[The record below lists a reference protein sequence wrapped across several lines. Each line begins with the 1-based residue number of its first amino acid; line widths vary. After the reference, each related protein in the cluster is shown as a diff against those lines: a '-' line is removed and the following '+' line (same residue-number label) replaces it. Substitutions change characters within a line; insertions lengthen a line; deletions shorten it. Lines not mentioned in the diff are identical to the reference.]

1 MAISR
6 DEIDKYIFD
15 PENPKQCESYKLLLR
30 ISKRENYKFFS
41 PEFLQYF
48 LQEQIITKE
57 FEDDLWDKPNN
68 YNNLNFFDKLKL
80 YEENFSINEKI
91 NFLKKINLD
100 ISKLDNFLFSTVALV
115 KIKLEKGYPY
125 YDLIDRD
132 IDEDDYIL
140 SISNSNNQKIQN
152 ELKDVL
158 FLQDDNFDS
167 SFSHYIDTPN
177 NPLYDKT
184 KFIVK
189 RKSLKAYSHNLV
201 IFSKNYFD
209 ILNFNID
216 YASIFITLEDN
227 IDKFFKYNKNKKI
240 KPIFLKKIEDVDIL
254 LNILKNDLKQE
265 KQKNQR
271 QEPIS
276 TIDKVNI
283 ENFFSIKDMKLN
295 KLKEKKEIY
304 IVGENGDGKSLFLQ
318 VITIALAGVKE
329 GDVFDLVKSQSE
341 YALSVID
348 SEEKE
353 YTQNSEQAY
362 NYILAYGASRNNYCQ
377 MKEDE
382 TGYLTLFK
390 GEYDLKSPIKWLQY
404 LDYSEKSNKE
414 NILTVDEAKEL
425 LQHLLNSDIQID
437 ISVDNV
443 TFREK
448 GSEVSF
454 EQLSAGYKGVITII
468 CDLIAR
474 LSEKQQVEQIA
485 DFQGVV
491 LIDEIELHLHPK
503 WQYGFMN
510 KLRETFPLIQFIV
523 TTHSPT
529 VLLGAG
535 MEAVYYQ
542 IYKEEGVVKVSEQKE
557 VKNDFLNDIQSNIF
571 GFDVNDERINNPS
584 EDDKKRQK
592 RAKAN
597 LLNLIKTIKEEK

>member
-1 MAISR
+1 MAISK
-6 DEIDKYIFD
+6 DEIEKYIFD
-15 PENPKQCESYKLLLR
+15 PENPRDNENYEILLEDIIKSEEEYSILLTSEYFLKFISTIDVFRTKDFKSHLRKYKVEEIPLKTLKNK
-30 ISKRENYKFFS
+30 ISKKTLDYRTEIK
-41 PEFLQYF
+41 
-48 LQEQIITKE
+48 
-57 FEDDLWDKPNN
+57 DK
-68 YNNLNFFDKLKL
+68 YT
-80 YEENFSINEKI
+80 
-91 NFLKKINLD
+91 FLKKISQLHISSGWRIYDYLD
-100 ISKLDNFLFSTVALV
+100 LDKGLDNFLLN
-115 KIKLEKGYPY
+115 IKENNYPKKNSSLSGE
-125 YDLIDRD
+125 YD
-132 IDEDDYIL
+132 
-140 SISNSNNQKIQN
+140 K
-152 ELKDVL
+152 
-158 FLQDDNFDS
+158 
-167 SFSHYIDTPN
+167 HYI
-177 NPLYDKT
+177 
-184 KFIVK
+184 
-189 RKSLKAYSHNLV
+189 
-201 IFSKNYFD
+201 IFSNCMKVAEFNF
-209 ILNFNID
+209 LNM
-216 YASIFITLEDN
+216 SIFITLEENKDDFF
-227 IDKFFKYNKNKKI
+227 DKIRENLE
-240 KPIFLKKIEDVDIL
+240 PIFLKKKEDLKIL
-254 LNILKNDLKQE
+254 LETLEEDLRKE
-265 KQKNQR
+265 SFQKNQ
-271 QEPIS
+271 EKLSPCC
-276 TIDKVNI
+276 KVSNLNQVTI
-283 ENFFSIKDMKLN
+283 ENFFSIKKMELLD
-295 KLKEKKEIY
+295 LKDKKEVY

-318 VITIALAGVKE
+318 AVLIALVGVKE

-348 SEEKE
+348 SEAKE

-437 ISVDNV
+437 ISADKV
-443 TFREK
+443 TFTEK

-491 LIDEIELHLHPK
+491 LIDEVELHLHPK
-503 WQYGFMN
+503 WQYSFMN
-510 KLRETFPLIQFIV
+510 KLREIFPLIQFIV

-542 IYKEEGVVKVSEQKE
+542 IYKEDGVVKISEQKD
-557 VKNDFLNDIQSNIF
+557 VKNDFLNDIQSDVF

-592 RAKAN
+592 RAKEAM
-597 LLNLIKTIKEEK
+597 LSLINTIKEEE